1 MSYLH
6 IASSNAKLHYQF
18 LENRDDQ
25 KRSACVVFLHGLI
38 MDNLSSW
45 FFTLANPVAQHYDA
59 LVYDMRGHGFSDR
72 PRTGFSIED
81 HREDLKA
88 LIDHVAADRPL
99 ILVGNSFG
107 GLLALNFA
115 LAYPERL
122 QGLVLVDAQINDQAW
137 KGQMLASFTLEGS
150 DRDQLISANFQN
162 WLGRSSTRKSSR
174 LAKNAEDLIYQTSLI
189 DDIRSATVMQE
200 GDLQR
205 IKTPTYAIYGGESD
219 ILQTALKLSAELGL
233 CDLKIVPGASH
244 SVLWEQTDLV
254 KEWILSSIEKLQDL
268 SPNSVTLPFR
278 KIAEFDR
285 ELR

>member
-1 MSYLH
+1 MSYLK
-6 IASSNAKLHYQF
+6 IAASQSNLHYQF
-18 LENRDDQ
+18 LENREDR
-25 KRSACVVFLHGLI
+25 KRSACVVFLHGLV

-72 PRTGFSIED
+72 PRTGYSIED

-88 LIDHVAADRPL
+88 LLDHVAEDRPV

-122 QGLVLVDAQINDQAW
+122 QGLVLVDAQLNDPAW
-137 KGQMLASFTLEGS
+137 KEQMLASFSLEGT
-150 DRDQLISANFQN
+150 DRDQMISANFQN

-189 DDIRSATVMQE
+189 EDLRRATMMRDE
-200 GDLQR
+200 DLQS
-205 IKTPTYAIYGGESD
+205 IQVPTRAIYGGESD
-219 ILQTALKLSAELGL
+219 ILTTALKLSAELPH

-254 KEWILSSIEKLQDL
+254 KEWIISSIDALQEL
-268 SPNSVTLPFR
+268 SPAAVTLPFR
-278 KIAEFDR
+278 KVPEYER